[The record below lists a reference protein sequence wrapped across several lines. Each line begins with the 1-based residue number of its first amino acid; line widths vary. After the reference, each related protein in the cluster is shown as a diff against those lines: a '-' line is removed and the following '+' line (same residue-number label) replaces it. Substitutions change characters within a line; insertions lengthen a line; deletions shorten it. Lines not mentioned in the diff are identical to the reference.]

1 MSMATIYLYKKLGV
15 GIVPI
20 GFLVFFLENLATMS
34 QEQHEMMDCSR
45 RGTQLHAVKKNGS
58 E

>member
-34 QEQHEMMDCSR
+34 QHEMMDCSR